1 MTFSGHSCSQQSA
14 FKQICFT
21 SHIKKNQKF
30 YLCHKEDCTK
40 AFKPLLHGRGILKPL
55 EHAGSHRLFP
65 GGISIALL
73 SSLILV
79 YLDDRWPDMFGV
91 FRIEIPDGLVDGLVR
106 RLHLV
111 FQLVLPVLIRA
122 VSPLSVE
129 VNPLLLC

>member
-21 SHIKKNQKF
+21 SHIKKNQKN
-30 YLCHKEDCTK
+30 L
-40 AFKPLLHGRGILKPL
+40 PLPQRRLHQSVQTSSSWPRHL
-55 EHAGSHRLFP
+55 EAP
-65 GGISIALL
+65 GTCRQPSTFSCWYFHCITLL
-73 SSLILV
+73 SDVGVLV
-79 YLDDRWPDMFGV
+79 CLVHSSV
-91 FRIEIPDGLVDGLVR
+91 FRIEMPDGLVDGLVR